1 MAGKTLEEYFVSLGI
16 KGQNVVLKN
25 IKDVKKQAESL
36 SKLKPA
42 VNLGKNPGKGI
53 AGVIAGAAGSV
64 VTTSEREKEKQQKK
78 EEKNTRQFSEGS
90 KKFGNAVV
98 GFAQGAE
105 NFDPAGVAKNII
117 SAAGDAF
124 SNITIFGF
132 GVGNL
137 PKGVAELANTMISM
151 ASSAIDLAKSSAAT
165 QYALSNRN
173 ATTRHYGGG
182 GIGQGGMSRAQH
194 SELVMTIAGSFG
206 RIQKP
211 LQETVNELVK
221 SKNTEALARVAS
233 GNWAST
239 GEDRGWFLQQIAN
252 ETQGLPPSI
261 AQAIQNSLLKSN
273 ADLIQ
278 DKGAE
283 AGPQGK
289 NAGWVNLQEDQNE
302 KIFEATIAK
311 NKDGT
316 NQYNK
321 LLSLSKNMNS
331 FQIQMIETGVGF
343 AAAISDATEAIKK
356 LPEKI
361 EKINKAF
368 DAAAEKV
375 YKYSLGEIDFRGM
388 HK

>member
-25 IKDVKKQAESL
+25 IKDIKKAAADL
-36 SKLKPA
+36 SKGKTS
-42 VNLGKNPGKGI
+42 VNLKGKG
-53 AGVIAGAAGSV
+53 GVSGNNIIPPSP
-64 VTTSEREKEKQQKK
+64 TPWEQK
-78 EEKNTRQFSEGS
+78 EEKTQKENNNKFSKGI
-90 KKFGNAVV
+90 KT
-98 GFAQGAE
+98 FADSARTMKSSVE
-105 NFDPAGVAKNII
+105 SFDPVGAVKGLITA
-117 SAAGDAF
+117 SGEAL
-124 SNITIFGF
+124 SNITIAGF

-137 PKGVAELANTMISM
+137 PKGLAEFANTMVSM
-151 ASSAIDLAKSSAAT
+151 SAGAIEMAKNSSAT

-173 ATTRHYGGG
+173 ATTRYYGGE

-194 SELVMTIAGSFG
+194 SELVMAISGSFG

-211 LQETVNELVK
+211 FQDTVNKLVE
-221 SKNTEALARVAS
+221 SKNTEALARVAG

-239 GEDRGWFLQQIAN
+239 GTDKGWFLQQIAN

-289 NAGWVNLQEDQNE
+289 NADWMNLQEEQNAE
-302 KIFEATIAK
+302 IYKTTAAQH
-311 NKDGT
+311 D
-316 NQYNK
+316 K
-321 LLSLSKNMNS
+321 LISLSGDLNKM
-331 FQIQMIETGVGF
+331 QVQMINTGVGF
-343 AAAISDATEAIKK
+343 AGAIVDATEAIRK

-361 EKINKAF
+361 EKANKAF
-368 DAAAEKV
+368 DSMAEKI
-375 YKYSLGEIDFRGM
+375 YKYSLHEVDIRRM
-388 HK
+388 SK